1 MKRVGL
7 VRKQFLTKDRIR
19 DIIRYLCRAEKR
31 HKWTKA
37 MKKNWSLFLSEEDKN
52 VDFIYNSLLR
62 REYKFSP
69 FNIFKRYEN
78 GKERIIYASNPMDQV
93 VDTLLDH
100 CLKYIFMEK
109 KKIIHPNAYGSIVG
123 KGQHELREKI
133 IKLIKRKGEDW
144 YVGICD
150 TKKYYP
156 TINHEIM
163 KSYIRQHVK
172 DQWVIWLVDET
183 IERMDTVGMALGLAT
198 SNILGHVYHAAI
210 DWYMMTQQGERYYYR
225 FCDDKIILGKSK
237 HRIRDAI
244 FELKRLT
251 IENGQTLKPTWKVV
265 NPAKEG
271 VEFLGAYITPKAAR
285 LKTSSRRRIE
295 RRFRLELKKEF
306 NYESREDRERVIRS
320 HAGIMGGLRGLDVK
334 GLIKYWT
341 VHPLYK
347 EFFRRV
353 RVAKGWKIMDKNNL
367 DYNPVPQRVK
377 DFVDLLKNQDSRLK
391 AILISEGDPTTVL
404 YPSIHIDPLN
414 LVNTLNNGKS
424 VINCSKEEN

>member
-1 MKRVGL
+1 M
-7 VRKQFLTKDRIR
+7 VRKRFLTKELIR
-19 DIIRYLCRAEKR
+19 EIIRYLCRGEKR
-31 HKWTKA
+31 HKWTRT
-37 MKKNWSLFLSEEDKN
+37 MKKNWSLFLSDEEKN

-62 REYKFSP
+62 REYRFGP
-69 FNIFKRYEN
+69 FNIFKRMEN

-109 KKIIHPNAYGSIVG
+109 KKIIHPNAYGSIIG
-123 KGQHELREKI
+123 KGQHELRDKV

-144 YVGICD
+144 YVGVCD

-156 TINHEIM
+156 TINHDIL
-163 KSYIRQHVK
+163 KGYIRQHVK
-172 DQWVIWLVDET
+172 DQWVIWLVDAT
-183 IERMDTVGMALGLAT
+183 IDRMDKVGMALGLAT

-210 DWYMMTQQGERYYYR
+210 DWYMMTEQGEKYYYR
-225 FCDDKIILGKSK
+225 FCDDKILLGKSK
-237 HRIRDAI
+237 YRIREAI

-251 IENGQTLKPTWKVV
+251 EENGQTLKPTWKVV

-295 RRFRLELKKEF
+295 RRFRREIKKTF
-306 NYESREDRERVIRS
+306 NYESKEDRERVIRI
-320 HAGIMGGLRGLDVK
+320 HAGIMGGLKALDVK

-341 VHPLYK
+341 IHPLYK

-353 RVAKGWKIMDKNNL
+353 RVAKGWSVMVKNNV
-367 DYNPVPQRVK
+367 DYNPVPQRIK
-377 DFVDLLKNQDSRLK
+377 DYVNLLKNQDNRLQP
-391 AILISEGDPTTVL
+391 ILISEGDPTDIV
-404 YPSIHIDPLN
+404 YPSIHIDPLILLN
-414 LVNTLNNGKS
+414 NINNGKP
-424 VINCSKEEN
+424 VIEYNKKED